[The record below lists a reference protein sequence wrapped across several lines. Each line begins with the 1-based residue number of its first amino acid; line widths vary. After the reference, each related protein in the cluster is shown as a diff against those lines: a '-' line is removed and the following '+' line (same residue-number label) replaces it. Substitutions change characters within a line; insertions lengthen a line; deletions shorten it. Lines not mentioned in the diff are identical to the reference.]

1 MVKSFVLVLLGKLL
15 DFSKLYVQVLTKCF
29 VDIFVLH
36 RNRGEV
42 RVWRM

>member
-15 DFSKLYVQVLTKCF
+15 DFAKLYVQVLTKCF
-29 VDIFVLH
+29 VGIFVLH